1 MINSHSAHNQ
11 FEVTSTVQAVPPIP
25 KTNDGFRTSLIGNS
39 RPSGNFENVLVGTY
53 VNGTKALKADL
64 VCPQP
69 DV

>member
-1 MINSHSAHNQ
+1 MIDSHSAHNQ
-11 FEVTSTVQAVPPIP
+11 FEIALTVQAVPPIP

-39 RPSGNFENVLVGTY
+39 RPSGNFENVLVY

-64 VCPQP
+64 VWPQP

>member
-11 FEVTSTVQAVPPIP
+11 FEIALTVQAVPPIP

-39 RPSGNFENVLVGTY
+39 RPSGNFESVLGTY

-64 VCPQP
+64 VWPQP

>member
-1 MINSHSAHNQ
+1 MISSHSAHIQ
-11 FEVTSTVQAVPPIP
+11 FEIALTVQAVPPIP

-39 RPSGNFENVLVGTY
+39 RPSGNFENVLVY

-64 VCPQP
+64 VWPQP

>member
-1 MINSHSAHNQ
+1 MIGALSVHDQ
-11 FEVTSTVQAVPPIP
+11 FMTTLTVQAVPPIP